1 MIKVQVTLTDC
12 ITLKFLL
19 YMGLQK
25 KKKKKPT
32 NLAIKENQLFYQVL
46 RTKAFLMIAKKA
58 EDSEK
63 LKQVQT
69 SLRLIPLPLVSN
81 KYLCRVQFSS
91 VQCSHSVVSKSLR
104 PHESQHA
111 RPPCPSP
118 TPGVHSDSR
127 PLSQ

>member
-19 YMGLQK
+19 YMGLQ

-91 VQCSHSVVSKSLR
+91 VHCSRSVVSNSL
-104 PHESQHA
+104 
-111 RPPCPSP
+111 
-118 TPGVHSDSR
+118 
-127 PLSQ
+127 